1 MGELVK
7 TPMWKVHEEAGARM
21 IDFAGY
27 YLPVSYTGI
36 DEEIMATRENVSI
49 VEVSDMGRYS
59 LKGKYASKLM
69 ELLVPRDI
77 AAMENMKCGY
87 TYYLNENA
95 GYRDD
100 TIIGKKSETDFFNV
114 CNAGSQTKKVLAWIG
129 QFVKIFEEF
138 TGEPLEF
145 KDWTLQTTMFAV
157 QGPNYKVIL
166 DNLGVPDTGRWKMVE
181 AEVDGCKC
189 LFTGTGYTGEMG
201 FEVVIFDSSLQN
213 PEKGIKVW
221 NAILEAGKATNI
233 ALCGLGA
240 RDALRIEAGLPL
252 YGEDINEEVNPV
264 ESGYDFKIFC
274 KHDKEPF
281 YFGKK
286 ALLKAKNEGV
296 KIKHVG
302 IKLLEKGIPRA
313 GYDILNSAGEK
324 IGYMVNGVRSPSI
337 GDVGIGMGFV
347 DIGYAEPGTNVM
359 VQIRK
364 NLVKAQV
371 VPLPFYDTKKYGW
384 KREA

>member
-1 MGELVK
+1 
-7 TPMWKVHEEAGARM
+7 MWKVHEDAGARM
-21 IDFAGY
+21 IDFAGF

-36 DEEIMATRENVSI
+36 DDEIIKTRENVSI

-69 ELLVPRDI
+69 ELLTPRDI
-77 AAMENMKCGY
+77 AAMPDMKCGY
-87 TYYLNENA
+87 TYYLNEKG

-100 TIIGKKSETDFFNV
+100 TIVGKLNSEHWFNV
-114 CNAGSQTKKVLAWIG
+114 CNAGEQTEKVLAWIG
-129 QFVKIFEEF
+129 QFVKIFEEW
-138 TGEPLEF
+138 TNEPLEF
-145 KDWTLQTTMFAV
+145 KDWTDETTMFAI

-166 DNLGVPDTGRWKMVE
+166 DNLGVPDTKRWQIVE
-181 AEVDGCKC
+181 AEVEGCKC

-201 FEVVIFDSSLQN
+201 FEVVIFDSSVEN

-221 NAILEAGKATNI
+221 NAILEAGKEVGI

-252 YGEDINEEVNPV
+252 YGEDIHEDVNPI
-264 ESGYDFKIFC
+264 ETGYDFSVFC
-274 KHDKEPF
+274 KYDKEPF
-281 YFGKK
+281 FFGKE
-286 ALLKAKNEGV
+286 AIIKAKKEGV

-302 IKLLEKGIPRA
+302 IILKEKGIPRA
-313 GYDILNSAGEK
+313 DYEILNTAGEK
-324 IGYMVNGVRSPSI
+324 IGYMVNGVRSPVMGNI
-337 GDVGIGMGFV
+337 GIGMGFV
-347 DIGYAEPGTNVM
+347 DIEYAKPGTEVL

-364 NLVKAQV
+364 NQLKAEV
-371 VPLPFYDTKKYGW
+371 SALPFYDQKKWGW

>member
-1 MGELVK
+1 MGKLIK
-7 TPMWKVHEEAGARM
+7 TPMWKVHEEAGASM
-21 IDFAGY
+21 LDFAGY
-27 YLPVSYTGI
+27 YLPKSYTGI
-36 DEEIMATRENVSI
+36 DDEIMKTRENVSI

-69 ELLVPRDI
+69 EMLVPRDI

-100 TIIGKKSETDFFNV
+100 TIIGKKSETEFFNV

-138 TGEPLEF
+138 TGEPIEF
-145 KDWTLQTTMFAV
+145 KNWTAETTMFAV
-157 QGPNYKVIL
+157 QGPNYKAIL
-166 DNLGVPDTGRWKMVE
+166 DNLGVPDTGRWKMVD
-181 AEVDGCKC
+181 AEIEGCKC

-201 FEVVIFDSSLQN
+201 FEVVIFDSSVEN
-213 PEKGIKVW
+213 PAKGVKVW
-221 NAILEAGKATNI
+221 NAILDAGKEVDI

-240 RDALRIEAGLPL
+240 RDALRVEAGLPL
-252 YGEDINEEVNPV
+252 YGEDINEEINPV

-281 YFGKK
+281 YFGKE
-286 ALLKAKNEGV
+286 ALLKAKKEGV

-313 GYDILNSAGEK
+313 GYDILNTAGEK
-324 IGYMVNGVRSPSI
+324 IGYMVNGVRSPTI

-347 DIGYAEPGTNVM
+347 DIGYAEPGTDVI

-371 VPLPFYDTKKYGW
+371 VSMPFYDTKKYGW

>member
-1 MGELVK
+1 MKK
-7 TPMWKVHEEAGARM
+7 TPMWKVHEDAGARM
-21 IDFAGY
+21 IDFAGF

-36 DEEIMATRENVSI
+36 DDEIIKTRENVSI

-69 ELLVPRDI
+69 ELLTPRDI
-77 AAMENMKCGY
+77 AAMPDMKCGY
-87 TYYLNENA
+87 TYYLNEKG

-100 TIIGKKSETDFFNV
+100 TIVGKLNSEHWFNV
-114 CNAGSQTKKVLAWIG
+114 CNAGEQTEKVLAWIG
-129 QFVKIFEEF
+129 QFVKIFEEW
-138 TGEPLEF
+138 TNEPLEF
-145 KDWTLQTTMFAV
+145 KDWTDETTMFAI

-166 DNLGVPDTGRWKMVE
+166 DNLGVPDTKRWQIVE
-181 AEVDGCKC
+181 AEVEGCKC

-201 FEVVIFDSSLQN
+201 FEVVIFDSSVEN

-221 NAILEAGKATNI
+221 NAILEAGKEVGI

-252 YGEDINEEVNPV
+252 YGEDIHEDVNPI
-264 ESGYDFKIFC
+264 ETGYDFSVFC
-274 KHDKEPF
+274 KYDKEPF
-281 YFGKK
+281 FFGKE
-286 ALLKAKNEGV
+286 AIIKAKKEGV

-302 IKLLEKGIPRA
+302 IILKEKGIPRA
-313 GYDILNSAGEK
+313 DYEILNTAGEK
-324 IGYMVNGVRSPSI
+324 IGYMVNGVRSPVMGNI
-337 GDVGIGMGFV
+337 GIGMGFV
-347 DIGYAEPGTNVM
+347 DIEYAKPGTEVL

-364 NLVKAQV
+364 NQLKAEV
-371 VPLPFYDTKKYGW
+371 SALPFYDQKKWGW

>member
-1 MGELVK
+1 MGLIK

-36 DEEIMATRENVSI
+36 DDEIMATRENVSI

-69 ELLVPRDI
+69 ELLTPRDI
-77 AAMENMKCGY
+77 AAMPDMKCGY
-87 TYYLNENA
+87 TYYLNEHG

-100 TIIGKKSETDFFNV
+100 TIVGKKSETEFFNV

-138 TGEPLEF
+138 YGEPLEF
-145 KDWTLQTTMFAV
+145 KDWTAETTMFAV

-189 LFTGTGYTGEMG
+189 LFTGTGYTGEKG
-201 FEVVIFDSSLQN
+201 FEVVIFDSSVED
-213 PEKGIKVW
+213 PTKGIKVW
-221 NAILEAGKATNI
+221 NAILEAGKEVNI

-252 YGEDINEEVNPV
+252 YGEDVHEDVNPI
-264 ESGYDFKIFC
+264 EAGYDFPVFC
-274 KHDKEPF
+274 KLDKEPYF
-281 YFGKK
+281 FGKD
-286 ALLKAKNEGV
+286 ALLKAKEEGV

-302 IKLLEKGIPRA
+302 IILKEKGIPRA
-313 GYDILNSAGEK
+313 DYDILNTQGTK
-324 IGYMVNGVRSPSI
+324 IGYMVNGVRSPVM
-337 GDVGIGMGFV
+337 GNVGIGMGFV
-347 DIGYAEPGTNVM
+347 DIEYAQPGTEV
-359 VQIRK
+359 
-364 NLVKAQV
+364 
-371 VPLPFYDTKKYGW
+371 
-384 KREA
+384 

>member
-1 MGELVK
+1 MGLIK

-36 DEEIMATRENVSI
+36 DDEIMATRENVSI

-69 ELLVPRDI
+69 ELLTPRDI
-77 AAMENMKCGY
+77 AAMPDMKCGY
-87 TYYLNENA
+87 TYYLNEHG

-100 TIIGKKSETDFFNV
+100 TIVGKKSETEFFNV

-138 TGEPLEF
+138 YGEPLEF
-145 KDWTLQTTMFAV
+145 KDWTAETTMFAV

-189 LFTGTGYTGEMG
+189 LFTGTGYTGEKG
-201 FEVVIFDSSLQN
+201 FEVVIFDSSVED
-213 PEKGIKVW
+213 PTKGIKVW
-221 NAILEAGKATNI
+221 NAILEAGKEVNI

-252 YGEDINEEVNPV
+252 YGEDVHEDVNPI
-264 ESGYDFKIFC
+264 EAGYDFPVFC
-274 KHDKEPF
+274 KLDKEPYF
-281 YFGKK
+281 FGKD
-286 ALLKAKNEGV
+286 ALLKAKEEGV

-302 IKLLEKGIPRA
+302 IILKEKGIPRA
-313 GYDILNSAGEK
+313 DYDILNTQGTK
-324 IGYMVNGVRSPSI
+324 IGYMVNGVRSPVM
-337 GDVGIGMGFV
+337 GNVGIGMGFV
-347 DIGYAEPGTNVM
+347 DIEYAQPGTEVL

-364 NLVKAQV
+364 RQVKAEV
-371 VPLPFYDTKKYGW
+371 SKLPFYDQTKWGW
-384 KREA
+384 KRQ

>member
-1 MGELVK
+1 MGKLVK

-49 VEVSDMGRYS
+49 VEVTDMGRYS
-59 LKGKYASKLM
+59 LKGKYATKLM
-69 ELLVPRDI
+69 EMLVPRNM
-77 AAMENMKCGY
+77 AKMEAMKCGY

-100 TIIGKKSETDFFNV
+100 TIIGKKSETEYFNV
-114 CNAGSQTKKVLAWIG
+114 CNAGSQTTKVLAWIG
-129 QFVKIFEEF
+129 QFVKIFEEL

-145 KDWTLQTTMFAV
+145 KDWTLKTTMFAV

-166 DNLGVPDTGRWKMVE
+166 DNLGVADTGRWKMVE

-189 LFTGTGYTGEMG
+189 LFTGTGYTGESG
-201 FEVVIFDSSLQN
+201 FEVVIFDSDLAN

-221 NAILEAGKATNI
+221 NAILEAGKEVGI

-252 YGEDINEEVNPV
+252 YGEDIHEEVNPV
-264 ESGYDFKIFC
+264 ETAYDFKIFC
-274 KHDKEPF
+274 DHFKEPF
-281 YFGKK
+281 YFGKE
-286 ALLKAKNEGV
+286 ALQKAKNDGV

-313 GYDILNSAGEK
+313 DYEILNTAGEK
-324 IGYMVNGVRSPSI
+324 IGKMVNGVRSPTI
-337 GDVGIGMGFV
+337 GNIGIGMGFV
-347 DIGYAEPGTNVM
+347 DIEYAEPGTEVLI
-359 VQIRK
+359 QIRK
-364 NLVKAQV
+364 NQVKGQV
-371 VPLPFYDTKKYGW
+371 VKMPFYDTTKWGW
-384 KREA
+384 KRES

>member
-7 TPMWKVHEEAGARM
+7 TPMWEVHEGLGAKM
-21 IDFAGY
+21 TDFAGY

-36 DEEIMATRENVSI
+36 DDEIMATREKVSI
-49 VEVSDMGRYS
+49 VEVTDMGRYS
-59 LKGKYASKLM
+59 LKGKYATKLM
-69 ELLVPRDI
+69 EMLVPRDM

-100 TIIGKKSETDFFNV
+100 TILGKKSETEYFNV
-114 CNAGSQTKKVLAWIG
+114 CNAGSQTVKVLAWIG
-129 QFVKIFEEF
+129 QFVKIFEEL

-145 KDWTLQTTMFAV
+145 KDWTLETTMFAV
-157 QGPNYKVIL
+157 QGPKYKTIL
-166 DNLGVPDTGRWKMVE
+166 DNLGVEDTGRWKMVE

-201 FEVVIFDSSLQN
+201 FEVVVFDSNLAN

-221 NAILEAGKATNI
+221 NAILEAGKEVDI

-240 RDALRIEAGLPL
+240 RDALRVEAGLPL
-252 YGEDINEEVNPV
+252 YGEDIGEEINPV
-264 ESGYDFKIFC
+264 EAGYDFKIFC

-281 YFGKK
+281 YFGKE
-286 ALLKAKNEGV
+286 ALLKAKKEGV

-313 GYDILNSAGEK
+313 GYDILNTAGEK
-324 IGYMVNGVRSPSI
+324 IGHLVNGVRSPTI
-337 GDVGIGMGFV
+337 GNVGIGMGFV
-347 DIGYAEPGTNVM
+347 DIEYADPGTEVLI
-359 VQIRK
+359 QIRK
-364 NLVKAQV
+364 NQVKSQV
-371 VPLPFYDTKKYGW
+371 VKMPFYDTTKYGRN
-384 KREA
+384 REA

>member
-1 MGELVK
+1 MGKLVK
-7 TPMWKVHEEAGARM
+7 TPMWKVHEDAGATM
-21 IDFAGY
+21 TDFAGY

-36 DEEIMATRENVSI
+36 DDEIFATRENVSI
-49 VEVSDMGRYS
+49 VEVTDMGRYS

-69 ELLVPRDI
+69 ELLTPRDI
-77 AAMENMKCGY
+77 SAMSDMKCGY
-87 TYYLNENA
+87 TYYLNENG

-100 TIIGKKSETDFFNV
+100 TIIGKKSETEYFNV
-114 CNAGSQTKKVLAWIG
+114 CNAGDQTTKVLAWIG

-145 KDWTLQTTMFAV
+145 KDWTLETTMFAV

-166 DNLGVPDTGRWKMVE
+166 DNLGVPDTGRWQMVE
-181 AEVDGCKC
+181 AEVEGCKC
-189 LFTGTGYTGEMG
+189 LFTGTGYTGENG
-201 FEVVIFDSSLQN
+201 FEVVIFDSDLQN

-221 NAILEAGKATNI
+221 NAILEAGKEVGI

-252 YGEDINEEVNPV
+252 YGEDIHEEVNPV
-264 ESGYDFKIFC
+264 ETGYDFSIFC

-281 YFGKK
+281 YFGKE

-302 IKLLEKGIPRA
+302 VLLKEKGIPRVD
-313 GYDILNSAGEK
+313 YEILNTAGEK
-324 IGYMVNGVRSPSI
+324 IGYMVNGVRSPI
-337 GDVGIGMGFV
+337 MGKVGIGMGFV
-347 DIGYAEPGTNVM
+347 DIKYAEPGTEVL

-364 NLVKAQV
+364 NQVKAEIIK
-371 VPLPFYDTKKYGW
+371 LPFYDTKKWGW